1 MMNLVS
7 QEKIRVIFLKK
18 LSIEMIKRGAN
29 NSTIQKTLDEAD
41 SSLSEYISEMEITNL
56 ESLERSFGT
65 TQQYCNE
72 NMINFNREGFLLQM
86 FSSLI
91 FLLSMMTI
99 FSFGL
104 SFITFWQ
111 FIRGHALSM
120 PPDYALMQISS
131 GINGFLGTLFCLSVL
146 LWILNRYYSKSFSP
160 VDLRSKILRKTVL
173 ILYWYLVILCVS
185 MFIYLYS
192 KAWYLLPL
200 AWKQNMNF
208 LIIEG
213 LVRWFLLLVYF
224 VITAILY
231 SIKFVKSRDIE
242 TRKKNDSFAIDK
254 LDGLVTFF
262 ALIIFIVP
270 QPGIGLLILILGIG
284 TILTN
289 NITIKNWILGSLSI
303 CGQIAIILITSTSW
317 NYPSELNKKIIVFGI
332 KITIGSNDT
341 PVLIAFIFSLF
352 LLVLWTTICLIII
365 RNKKLKKKY
374 KLILKKNSDQYLSVI
389 LVILVG
395 VSLLGS
401 QPQDTL
407 LPSVYE
413 YQIDPINSI
422 YTLEERVWIPRKG
435 KIFVSFVDYI
445 NVTFWDLNTNG
456 SKVNITSNVIN
467 GNWSLTWRN
476 DGEIFFSFFK
486 LGFFNLQQAPGFV
499 FNEYETFNITKSYW
513 FYEIEAKNS
522 GILKYNYEIYFD
534 IRYFITPSLSYR
546 WKAKSSWFPFYVEP
560 VSAGIVFIFLFI
572 EFDEKKKIKKK

>member
-208 LIIEG
+208 LIITCY
-213 LVRWFLLLVYF
+213 W
-224 VITAILY
+224 
-231 SIKFVKSRDIE
+231 
-242 TRKKNDSFAIDK
+242 
-254 LDGLVTFF
+254 
-262 ALIIFIVP
+262 
-270 QPGIGLLILILGIG
+270 
-284 TILTN
+284 
-289 NITIKNWILGSLSI
+289 
-303 CGQIAIILITSTSW
+303 
-317 NYPSELNKKIIVFGI
+317 
-332 KITIGSNDT
+332 
-341 PVLIAFIFSLF
+341 AF
-352 LLVLWTTICLIII
+352 C
-365 RNKKLKKKY
+365 
-374 KLILKKNSDQYLSVI
+374 
-389 LVILVG
+389 
-395 VSLLGS
+395 
-401 QPQDTL
+401 
-407 LPSVYE
+407 
-413 YQIDPINSI
+413 
-422 YTLEERVWIPRKG
+422 
-435 KIFVSFVDYI
+435 
-445 NVTFWDLNTNG
+445 
-456 SKVNITSNVIN
+456 
-467 GNWSLTWRN
+467 
-476 DGEIFFSFFK
+476 
-486 LGFFNLQQAPGFV
+486 
-499 FNEYETFNITKSYW
+499 
-513 FYEIEAKNS
+513 
-522 GILKYNYEIYFD
+522 
-534 IRYFITPSLSYR
+534 
-546 WKAKSSWFPFYVEP
+546 
-560 VSAGIVFIFLFI
+560 
-572 EFDEKKKIKKK
+572 